1 MITEAMKDVQQK
13 LSDGEKIIKDL
24 SEKRAEEKAAAEFA
38 RRIHAAEA
46 NIKKW
51 EN

>member
-1 MITEAMKDVQQK
+1 MKDVQGK
-13 LSDGEKIIKDL
+13 LTDAEKIIKDL
-24 SEKRAEEKAAAEFA
+24 SERRAEEKAAAEFA
-38 RRIHAAEA
+38 RRIHQAEA